1 MSEAAELLGEEDT
14 TDEGYAPT
22 TEDQEWLDLARSAF
36 EDSTDWL
43 DANLRRQMERNY
55 ANFRSTHPPGSK
67 YHTDAYRHRA
77 KGFRPKLRSAVRK
90 NEAAASAA
98 FFSTNK
104 YALISAQNESD
115 PMQVASAAI
124 HQELLQYR
132 LSETIPWMLL
142 CLGAFQETQ
151 VNGAVVGAIEWR
163 YREKVTYVPAVE
175 EGVAVIDEDGEPMF
189 DEKKEVLQDEPH
201 VRLVPLENFRFNPS
215 ADWTNP
221 ILDSSY
227 LIELMPMQ
235 ISDIIDRMEQEDP
248 KTGEPAW
255 RKLTVAQIGSATTY
269 EFDTTRMAREGNRQD
284 PKDSRAQTISRFRTA
299 WVQKVIIRIKGEDWL
314 YYTLGTEFLLSEPK
328 LLSEVYLHNM
338 RPYELGICIL
348 EAFRT
353 YPSGVVELGQD
364 LQASANEL
372 SNQRRDNVNLVLNK
386 RYHIKR
392 GENVD
397 LNALMRN
404 TPGGGVMMDNTDA
417 VEVVNTPDVTSSS
430 YQEQDRINVD
440 FDEVTGQFSQSTVQ
454 SNRSLNETVGGLE
467 LMSSGSNQMTEY
479 LIKVFAVTFPERVL
493 KQLVALEQAYE
504 TDEVILALAGDRAKL
519 FQKFG
524 IDQITDELLRQ
535 RLTTKVDLG
544 IDATDPIRRIEKFTY
559 ALTAIE
565 RALAL
570 PGINKKA
577 TVDEVMGAIGYS
589 NSAQFFSDLEEEQDP
604 QIAQLME
611 QIQMLTQQIETD
623 QAKITAKGQA
633 DAQVAQIAAEG
644 NLAVERMKA
653 DGVLALKEAEHVRA
667 IEKLEL
673 QLDAQIQIARENN
686 DAVEDRESS
695 KADFEI
701 EKLQKELKNTIDEMA
716 EDHQNKLEQIDAQS
730 DRAAED
736 KEKDRK
742 HDTAKVAQMSEYQNK
757 KGGAAEATGGT
768 EKQESS
774 TMPDDVAETLKT
786 LKERVDAIAEGTS
799 DDSAQDQL
807 EALKGMVEEVKQMQN
822 AQPKKTINY
831 DASGA
836 PVSVTIAGRGTVP
849 ILKDAK
855 GRVKALGE
863 AGGAA

>member
-1 MSEAAELLGEEDT
+1 MAEATELLGDEDSA
-14 TDEGYAPT
+14 DAGYTPT
-22 TEDQEWLDLARSAF
+22 EEDQEWLDLSRSAF

-67 YHTDAYRHRA
+67 YYTDAYRHRA

-104 YALISAQNESD
+104 YALISAENSSE
-115 PMQVASAAI
+115 PTQVASAAVL
-124 HQELLQYR
+124 QELIQYR

-151 VNGAVVGAIEWR
+151 VNGAVIGAVEWR
-163 YREKVTYVPAVE
+163 YREKTAYVPAVE
-175 EGVAVIDEDGEPMF
+175 NDMPVLDEDGEPLY
-189 DEKKEVLQDEPH
+189 DEKKKVLQDEPH
-201 VRLVPLENFRFNPS
+201 VRLVPLENFRFSPS

-221 ILDSSY
+221 ILDSPY
-227 LIELMPMQ
+227 LIELMPMS
-235 ISDIIDRMEQEDP
+235 ISDILERMEQADP

-255 RKLTVAQIGSATTY
+255 RPMSVAQIGSATTY

-284 PKDSRAQTISRFRTA
+284 PKDDRGQAISRFRTA

-314 YYTLGTEFLLSEPK
+314 YYTLGTEYLLSEPK
-328 LLSEVYLHNM
+328 RLSEVFLHGM

-392 GENVD
+392 GQNVD

-404 TPGGGVMMDNTDA
+404 TPGGGVMMDEIDA
-417 VEVVNTPDVTSSS
+417 VEVINTPDVTSSS

-440 FDEVTGQFSQSTVQ
+440 FDEITGQFSQSTVQ

-479 LIKVFAVTFPERVL
+479 LIKVFAVTFAERIL

-504 TDEVILALAGDRAKL
+504 TDEIVLALAGDRAKL

-524 IDQITDELLRQ
+524 IDEITDELLRQ

-559 ALTAIE
+559 ALAAIE

-611 QIQMLTQQIETD
+611 QIQVLTQQIETD
-623 QAKITAKGQA
+623 QAKIAAKGQA

-644 NLAVERMKA
+644 SLAVERMKA
-653 DGVLALKEAEHVRA
+653 DGVLALKEAEHARA
-667 IEKLEL
+667 IEKLSL

-686 DAVEDRESS
+686 EAVEDREAS

-701 EKLQKELKNTIDEMA
+701 EKLKAELKNTIDEMA
-716 EDHQNKLEQIDAQS
+716 EDHQNKLEQIEAQS

-742 HDTAKVAQMSEYQNK
+742 HETSKVAQMAEYQGK
-757 KGGAAEATGGT
+757 KGRASALDSKAA
-768 EKQESS
+768 KQESS
-774 TMPDDVAETLKT
+774 TMPDDVAETLKSI
-786 LKERVDAIAEGTS
+786 KERVDAIAEGTS
-799 DDSAQDQL
+799 TDSAQDQL
-807 EALKGMVEEVKQMQN
+807 KAIKALVEEVKQAQN
-822 AQPKKTINY
+822 AQPKRTINY
-831 DASGA
+831 DANGDPISI
-836 PVSVTIAGRGTVP
+836 TIAGRGTVP

-855 GRVKALGE
+855 GRVKTLGE